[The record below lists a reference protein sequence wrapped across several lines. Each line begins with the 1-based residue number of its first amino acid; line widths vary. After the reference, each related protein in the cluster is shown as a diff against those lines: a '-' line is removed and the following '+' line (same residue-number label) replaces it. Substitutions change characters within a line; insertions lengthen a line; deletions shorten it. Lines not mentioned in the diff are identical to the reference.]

1 MVIHEVPYLDS
12 LLFLICRDD
21 LSNVSKL
28 LDDMFA
34 DDTNLFFSHH
44 DIKTLF
50 ITVNNELSKIMQ
62 WSIANKL
69 SLNAKKTK
77 YTFFHKNSVKD
88 NILLKLLFLQ
98 IANKTIERT
107 FLIKFLEV
115 MLVENIT
122 WKDHIYTIKK
132 KLAKK
137 ILICSI
143 AQNSY

>member
-1 MVIHEVPYLDS
+1 
-12 LLFLICRDD
+12 
-21 LSNVSKL
+21 
-28 LDDMFA
+28 MFA

-62 WSIANKL
+62 WPIANKL